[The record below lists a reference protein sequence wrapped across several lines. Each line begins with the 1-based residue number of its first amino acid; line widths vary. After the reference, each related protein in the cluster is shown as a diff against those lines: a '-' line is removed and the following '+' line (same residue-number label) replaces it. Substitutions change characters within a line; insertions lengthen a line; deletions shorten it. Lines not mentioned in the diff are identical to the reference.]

1 MSTSFYI
8 FVVFWLYK
16 SLAIVI
22 KAGARRATLK
32 YIWGGDA
39 ATNGTGH
46 HMQTPLH
53 IQYHNA
59 KLGLVTPSSRPKI
72 KGNQWIWS
80 NNKITWKWNKSVS
93 PPTWCNAQLILRLL
107 PTTTFWAVFFFVIVL
122 FYFKIEVASFKAIDW
137 TFSLCYHFFG
147 FHSGAFFSWWLNP
160 LMRYKISWLHISRL
174 LSHVFFW
181 EGTMG
186 SWRTLSALILFVVKN
201 ILFADSRFLLP
212 KERVDPVEN
221 VKGNPLKKMAT
232 VLKKN
237 KIEKASDYLRNL
249 AFSGFATHIV
259 FKRKKASFTNTKID
273 NMFCLFHTQ

>member
-8 FVVFWLYK
+8 FVVCWLYK

-137 TFSLCYHFFG
+137 CIF
-147 FHSGAFFSWWLNP
+147 
-160 LMRYKISWLHISRL
+160 LMMTQPADALQNL
-174 LSHVFFW
+174 LVAH
-181 EGTMG
+181 
-186 SWRTLSALILFVVKN
+186 
-201 ILFADSRFLLP
+201 
-212 KERVDPVEN
+212 
-221 VKGNPLKKMAT
+221 
-232 VLKKN
+232 
-237 KIEKASDYLRNL
+237 L
-249 AFSGFATHIV
+249 AFAVSCFFLGGGHGQLTNPICSDTFRRQKYFVCWFQV
-259 FKRKKASFTNTKID
+259 FITQRTGWPCWECEGEPPEKNGHRSEKKQNWKGIGLFEKPCIFRICNAYSFQK
-273 NMFCLFHTQ
+273 